1 MSFVKLQDGR
11 GTYALD
17 SIRLRNQQEAS
28 SAPQANTLELYMKNG
43 DLYQMNEQGIE
54 RLVTGDFSTTIPD
67 RSLAGIKLQLN
78 TVTSAEIANNTI
90 TNAQI
95 ANSTITAAQ
104 IANSTI
110 AIANLAA
117 EVLALVTPVGSIL
130 PYGGTLSP
138 GGWLLCQG
146 QSLRQDE
153 YPALY
158 SIVAQSFGN
167 GSTGTVVGT
176 PGGSRFNIPDLRGR
190 FLRGVDGSTARDPDR
205 ASRTAS
211 ATGGNTGDAVGSL
224 QDSAVLEHQHK
235 FHTAQDDGANF
246 TGIPYDTNF
255 GFIRD
260 NGGEYVWQS
269 RNESGKTGVGA
280 VVGTATSES
289 RPKNIYVN
297 YIIKL

>member
-211 ATGGNTGDAVGSL
+211 AAGGNTGDAVGSL
-224 QDSAVLEHQHK
+224 QDDEFKNHQHE
-235 FHTAQDDGANF
+235 FGADDQVQQQGSYTNLGSF
-246 TGIPYDTNF
+246 PYDAISNLS
-255 GFIRD
+255 
-260 NGGEYVWQS
+260 GG
-269 RNESGKTGVGA
+269 GVRLRTKNDSVNYG
-280 VVGTATSES
+280 GNES